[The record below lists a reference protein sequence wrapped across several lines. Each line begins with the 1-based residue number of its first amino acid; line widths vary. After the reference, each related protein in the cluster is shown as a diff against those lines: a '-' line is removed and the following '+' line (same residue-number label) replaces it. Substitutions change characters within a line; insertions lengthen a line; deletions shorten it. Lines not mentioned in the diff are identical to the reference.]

1 MSEIVRELVILA
13 VLLVLNGIFS
23 MSELAI
29 VAAKRVRLKRQA
41 EQGDAGARAALTI
54 AANPGDFLSTVQVG
68 ITLVGVIASVYG
80 GATIAEQLAL
90 RLEAIPSL
98 TEHAETAALVI
109 VVAGITYLSVI
120 IGELVPKRIALG
132 NPERVAA
139 FVARPMRLVSRV
151 SAPLVHLLTGSTQL
165 VLRLFGVRGV
175 QEPGL
180 TEEEIHAVIEQGAES
195 GVVPEIEH
203 EIVENV
209 FRLGDRQMSAVMTAR
224 ADLEWIDV
232 GASPADI
239 LTALGDDRRDWLLVC
254 DGDVE
259 QVLGIVYA
267 GDLLAHTL
275 AGRELAVREY
285 LEEPMYVPVTTPVFR
300 LLESFRAQRK
310 EVAIVLDEY
319 GGVEGITSMSD
330 ILSGLVGARPADGQL
345 GENPVIVHNR
355 DGTWTADGR
364 VDIEDV
370 QDALGVPAL
379 GNQPHRRYRT
389 LAGFIMTQSG
399 RVPVSGGTVSAEG
412 FDFHVEATEGR
423 RIERVRIE
431 RHRTFDHLRTT
442 SAENPDAPP
451 ATPH

>member
-1 MSEIVRELVILA
+1 MSEIVSELVIIG

-29 VAAKRVRLKRQA
+29 VAAKRVRLERQA
-41 EQGDAGARAALTI
+41 ERGDAGARAALTI
-54 AANPGDFLSTVQVG
+54 AANPGEFLSTVQVG

-90 RLEAIPSL
+90 RLNAVPWL
-98 TEHAETAALVI
+98 TEHAESASLAI
-109 VVAGITYLSVI
+109 VVASITYLSVI

-139 FVARPMRLVSRV
+139 FVARPMRIVSRIG
-151 SAPLVHLLTGSTQL
+151 SPLVRLLTGSTQL
-165 VLRLFGVRGV
+165 ILRLFGVRGAS
-175 QEPGL
+175 EPGL

-195 GVVPEIEH
+195 GVVPRIEH
-203 EIVENV
+203 EIAENV

-232 GASPADI
+232 GASPAEI
-239 LTALGDDRRDWLLVC
+239 LTALGDERREWLLVC

-267 GDLLAHTL
+267 GDLLAQSL
-275 AGRELAVREY
+275 AGRELAVREV
-285 LEEPMYVPVTTPVFR
+285 LDEPMFVPVTTPVFR

-330 ILSGLVGARPADGQL
+330 ILSGLVGARPTDGQL
-345 GENPVIVHNR
+345 GETPVIVRNR

-370 QDALGVPAL
+370 QDALGMSEL
-379 GNQPHRRYRT
+379 SNQPHRRYRT

-399 RVPVSGGTVSAEG
+399 RIPVPGATVSAEG
-412 FDFHVEATEGR
+412 FDFHVETTEGR
-423 RIERVRIE
+423 RVERVRIE
-431 RHRTFDHLRTT
+431 RRRALDQLRGTPT
-442 SAENPDAPP
+442 EDPDSP
-451 ATPH
+451 TD